1 MTFQF
6 FAGKDCNSPLILQF
20 FWEVFVLNTEKISIE
35 SLLNIENQVQD
46 QIDDIILE
54 LIKKRKQNKLT
65 QTSLSRLTGIPQ
77 ATISRI
83 ESFNSIPTLQIL
95 IKIANAL
102 GLTLILK

>member
-1 MTFQF
+1 M
-6 FAGKDCNSPLILQF
+6 
-20 FWEVFVLNTEKISIE
+20 NTEKISIE

-54 LIKKRKQNKLT
+54 LIKKRKQNKIT
-65 QTSLSRLTGIPQ
+65 QINLSKLTGIPQ

-102 GLTLILK
+102 GYTITLK